1 LLHRLY
7 CLFNLQQES
16 EQAFPFLPVST
27 FALSNQGI
35 FILVIITV
43 VFVVAV
49 VFSINLLLWLLAFLF
64 FF

>member
-1 LLHRLY
+1 
-7 CLFNLQQES
+7 
-16 EQAFPFLPVST
+16 VST

-35 FILVIITV
+35 IFFVIITV